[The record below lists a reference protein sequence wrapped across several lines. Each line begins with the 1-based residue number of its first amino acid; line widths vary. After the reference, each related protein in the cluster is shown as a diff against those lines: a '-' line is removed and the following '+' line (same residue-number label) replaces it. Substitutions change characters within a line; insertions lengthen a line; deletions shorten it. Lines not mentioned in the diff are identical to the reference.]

1 MVITL
6 ALAIFGALLGQ
17 AASAEVAAVP
27 AGALL
32 ALLAGWPAIWLL
44 RWMLAALASRE
55 QGFDTRSGAVRDALG
70 LLLPFALLATL
81 AQLGLGWQA
90 AQTFLATGLMSAA
103 AAGAAAAIRLGAPA
117 LPATL
122 VASAWGLL
130 CSGAWIWACSAAA
143 ALQGRAP

>member
-1 MVITL
+1 MVIAL
-6 ALAIFGALLGQ
+6 ALALFGALLGQ
-17 AASAEVAAVP
+17 AASADVEAMP

-32 ALLAGWPAIWLL
+32 AVLAGWPATWLL
-44 RWMLAALASRE
+44 RWILAGLASRE
-55 QGFDTRSGAVRDALG
+55 QGFDTRIGAVRDALG

-90 AQTFLATGLMSAA
+90 TQAFLAAGLMAAA
-103 AAGAAAAIRLGAPA
+103 AAGAGAAIRLGAPA

-130 CSGAWIWACSAAA
+130 CSGAWIWAWSAAA
-143 ALQGRAP
+143 ALQGSAP